1 MSWDAPL
8 DEDLDEDH
16 QRQFSKIL
24 SDMEHSE
31 VITVSRWLGTVKQP
45 DPQQVVSLHV
55 FTDAS
60 ARAYAAVAYLRVS
73 RQTETVS
80 KLVTAKCRLAPPK
93 GETIPLLEL
102 MAILLGSRL
111 LESLIT
117 EFTGVIPVQSC
128 FLWSDSAVALSWVEK
143 GPCVVHGHVA
153 TLSDNLHIIYSR
165 YSTFMIT
172 FT

>member
-1 MSWDAPL
+1 MSWDAP
-8 DEDLDEDH
+8 LDEDH

-117 EFTGVIPVQSC
+117 EFTGVISVQSC
-128 FLWSDSAVALSWVEK
+128 YLWSDSAVALSWMEK
-143 GPCVVHGHVA
+143 GPCVSGVFIANRVREIRSVEANRCWLPG
-153 TLSDNLHIIYSR
+153 S
-165 YSTFMIT
+165 
-172 FT
+172 